1 MKSLRNNTIELFHI
15 KRGFDSLIKTSGVT
29 PSHARFIL
37 QFGVF

>member
-1 MKSLRNNTIELFHI
+1 MNSLRNNTIQLLHI
-15 KRGFDSLIKTSGVT
+15 KWGFDSLVKTSGVS